1 MLKLSDKEALGVY
14 LLLRDH
20 GIESDQTMARLTKRM
35 EDSLFREL
43 TVTEV
48 ENLQDVYRS
57 MEDLPFP
64 EQE

>member
-1 MLKLSDKEALGVY
+1 
-14 LLLRDH
+14 
-20 GIESDQTMARLTKRM
+20 MARLTKRL

-48 ENLQDVYRS
+48 ENLPDVYRT
-57 MEDLPFP
+57 MQDLRFP

>member
-1 MLKLSDKEALGVY
+1 MKLSDKEAVGVY
-14 LLLRDH
+14 LLLRDRA
-20 GIESDQTMARLTKRM
+20 IESDETMARLTKRI
-35 EDSLFREL
+35 EDSLLREL

-57 MEDLPFP
+57 MQDLPFS